1 MLKPVILAVAIAL
14 MPGLSLAET
23 RDDRLAAA
31 RSYLEMTMADLD
43 VDRMIRQMYQPLL
56 QQLAARGTTA
66 TAPQIAELDALYMSN
81 LKQPLLD
88 VMQAQDEIMADLMT
102 LEEIQAIAAF
112 YATPAGRAVM
122 RKLPEMMERQ
132 QPQIMTLMQQTMPR
146 VMPEVARIF
155 NLK

>member
-1 MLKPVILAVAIAL
+1 MLKPVILAAAIAL

-43 VDRMIRQMYQPLL
+43 EDRMIRQMYQPLL

>member
-1 MLKPVILAVAIAL
+1 MLKPVILAAAIAL